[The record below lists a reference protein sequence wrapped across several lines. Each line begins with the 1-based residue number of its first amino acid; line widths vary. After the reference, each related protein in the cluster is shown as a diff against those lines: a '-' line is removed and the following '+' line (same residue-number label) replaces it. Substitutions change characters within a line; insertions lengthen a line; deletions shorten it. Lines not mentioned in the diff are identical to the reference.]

1 MLKVE
6 VVAKFVA
13 ERAHER
19 SERSDL
25 LTHRRPHPYP
35 DEHGLGL
42 IIPRTVQSPSF
53 HVLVAVAPQARGCHT
68 LKTCRNLR
76 RSPEILRR
84 HGGQPH
90 SAQPSLPTRWILQSW
105 ANVHLAAGQ
114 AS

>member
-35 DEHGLGL
+35 DEHCLGL
-42 IIPRTVQSPSF
+42 IIPEQFSRPV
-53 HVLVAVAPQARGCHT
+53 
-68 LKTCRNLR
+68 CR
-76 RSPEILRR
+76 EM
-84 HGGQPH
+84 QPP
-90 SAQPSLPTRWILQSW
+90 ALERY
-105 ANVHLAAGQ
+105 LAAFVN
-114 AS
+114 

>member
-35 DEHGLGL
+35 DEHCLGL
-42 IIPRTVQSPSF
+42 IIPEQLSRPAFTYS
-53 HVLVAVAPQARGCHT
+53 
-68 LKTCRNLR
+68 
-76 RSPEILRR
+76 
-84 HGGQPH
+84 
-90 SAQPSLPTRWILQSW
+90 
-105 ANVHLAAGQ
+105 
-114 AS
+114 